1 MYADRYARRRQ
12 ISPGGAALAL
22 AINGAILAGLVLFAN
37 PTFKKV
43 IDNPFRIENIPLD
56 PVKPP
61 PPPPPPKPQPQQKHV
76 EPAPPQPVD
85 SSKAVIVTKTA
96 DPTPVPLPTFTP
108 TPIDGAGSG
117 GGGVSLPAKPTP
129 PVLTTPTIDQRY
141 ANLFQPVFPPDEQ
154 RAGHNGRVVVR
165 VLVGVDGRVK
175 DIARVSATSDS
186 FFEVTRKRALDKWRF
201 KPATR
206 DSIPVEA
213 WREVAVSFV
222 LNEGE

>member
-1 MYADRYARRRQ
+1 MYANRYARRRR

-22 AINGAILAGLVLFAN
+22 TINGAILVGLVLFAN
-37 PTFKKV
+37 PTFKQK
-43 IDNPFRIENIPLD
+43 IEKHMWIEQISLD
-56 PVKPP
+56 PVQ

-76 EPAPPQPVD
+76 EPAPPQQID
-85 SSKAVIVTKTA
+85 SSKSVIVTKIA

-108 TPIDGAGSG
+108 TPIDGAGG

-129 PVLTTPTIDQRY
+129 PVLTTPIIDPRY
-141 ANLFQPVFPPDEQ
+141 ANLFQPIFPPDEQ
-154 RAGHNGRVVVR
+154 RAGHNGRVVVH

-201 KPATR
+201 KPALR
-206 DSIPVEA
+206 DGIPVEA
-213 WREVAVSFV
+213 WRDVAVSFV
-222 LNEGE
+222 LAEGE

>member
-1 MYADRYARRRQ
+1 MYADRYAQHRR
-12 ISPGGAALAL
+12 INPGGAALAL

-37 PTFKKV
+37 PSFKQQIEKHL
-43 IDNPFRIENIPLD
+43 RIESIPLD
-56 PVKPP
+56 PVPP
-61 PPPPPPKPQPQQKHV
+61 PPPPRPQPKQKID
-76 EPAPPQPVD
+76 PAPHQ
-85 SSKAVIVTKTA
+85 SIETSKSVIVTKIP
-96 DPTPVPLPTFTP
+96 DPTPIALPTFTP
-108 TPIDGAGSG
+108 TPVDGASG
-117 GGGVSLPAKPTP
+117 GGGGAALPIKPPP
-129 PVLTTPTIDQRY
+129 PVLTTPTIDPRY

-154 RAGHNGRVVVR
+154 RAGRGGRVVVR

-175 DIARVSATSDS
+175 DITRVSATSDS